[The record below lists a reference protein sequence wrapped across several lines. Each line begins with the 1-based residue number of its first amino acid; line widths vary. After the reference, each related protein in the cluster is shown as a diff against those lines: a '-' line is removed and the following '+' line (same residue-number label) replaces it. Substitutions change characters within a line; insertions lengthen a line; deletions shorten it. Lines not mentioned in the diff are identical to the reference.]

1 MNGFEPPSRV
11 YGVDF
16 RGADDADDAVW
27 VAEGVVDPA
36 CDGGEGFDGA
46 GLRLV
51 DCRPATERFDCPAD
65 REALLPALAAFL
77 GGLDGDVVV
86 GVDFPFGVPAS
97 LVGADDWETF
107 VHRFPSR
114 FTSPEQFS
122 RRCVEL
128 AKLVDG
134 GVETRLFR
142 ETDEPLSALSPYDP
156 HLAARTFYGIRDVL
170 RPLVTADLIRVHP
183 MQSPDSTKP
192 SLLEVYPAG
201 TLADLGLDGVPAGTD
216 AEADR
221 ERRESVL
228 DGLVECGV
236 AVDETVRSR
245 VVGNTGSI
253 LDTRDADDALDAVVA
268 AVAAYRNT
276 RDAGTLCATDGR
288 RAVEGYIYV

>member
-16 RGADDADDAVW
+16 RGGDDADDGVW

-77 GGLDGDVVV
+77 GRLGGDVVV
-86 GVDFPFGVPAS
+86 GVDFPFGVPAP

-114 FTSPEQFS
+114 FASPEEFS

-142 ETDEPLSALSPYDP
+142 ETDEPLSALPPYDP

-170 RPLVTADLIRVHP
+170 RPLVTADLVQVHP

-201 TLADLGLDGVPAGTD
+201 TLEDLGLLHVTDETDGEGG
-216 AEADR
+216 R
-221 ERRESVL
+221 QRRESVR
-228 DGLVECGV
+228 DGLVEYGV
-236 AVDETVRSR
+236 AVADDVRHR
-245 VVGNTGSI
+245 VDDG
-253 LDTRDADDALDAVVA
+253 DDALDAVVA

-276 RDAGTLCATDGR
+276 RDSGTLCATDGR
-288 RAVEGYIYV
+288 RALEGYTYV